1 MLKLLL
7 YPLSLLYGLVVSVR
21 NKLYDFKL
29 FKSREFD
36 IPVISIGNITVGGTG
51 KTPHTEYLIKLLK
64 QNYRVAALSRGYKR
78 KSQGF
83 RLVDTSSMVE
93 EVGDEPLQMKRKYPG
108 VTISVCENRV
118 QGVDALLEAN
128 PAPDV
133 VVLDDAFQHR
143 RITPGL
149 NILLIDYNKPIKDDY
164 LLPLGRLRESKLQA
178 RRANIIIITKC
189 PNEITPITRRIMAKD
204 VHLYP
209 YQDLYFTTMVYGQLC
224 PVFPE
229 GKPMDLFNDPRHMAI
244 LAVTGIAAPEYA
256 VRHLKQITSEV
267 DSMLYP
273 DHHNYTEQDI
283 RNIMER
289 YDRLGN
295 PKKIIVTTEKD
306 TVRLKQM
313 NLPPDMKKALYY
325 LPVQVKF
332 LDREGKQFDKRILDY
347 VGENKS
353 LRELKKHKSEGN
365 SGLNKRDRTISE

>member
-178 RRANIIIITKC
+178 KIGRAH
-189 PNEITPITRRIMAKD
+189 
-204 VHLYP
+204 V
-209 YQDLYFTTMVYGQLC
+209 
-224 PVFPE
+224 
-229 GKPMDLFNDPRHMAI
+229 
-244 LAVTGIAAPEYA
+244 
-256 VRHLKQITSEV
+256 
-267 DSMLYP
+267 
-273 DHHNYTEQDI
+273 
-283 RNIMER
+283 
-289 YDRLGN
+289 
-295 PKKIIVTTEKD
+295 
-306 TVRLKQM
+306 
-313 NLPPDMKKALYY
+313 
-325 LPVQVKF
+325 
-332 LDREGKQFDKRILDY
+332 
-347 VGENKS
+347 
-353 LRELKKHKSEGN
+353 
-365 SGLNKRDRTISE
+365 